1 MIDKL
6 IARLEAATG
15 PDPHL
20 DAEIEA
26 ALRGGEPAYRSASRH
41 QFGPSVVLNHGT
53 GNPWDGW
60 ESAPSFTGSL
70 DAALTLVP
78 EGWFWRV
85 GRTTLFQA
93 WAGVYRTHPDNG
105 ERDRNE
111 FYWHRDH
118 GGPPSTPALALCI
131 AALKA
136 LAAGTKPPRPEPGP

>member
-1 MIDKL
+1 MTDAFADL
-6 IARLEAATG
+6 LVRLEAAAG

-41 QFGPSVVLNHGT
+41 QFGPSVVLNHGA

-78 EGWFWRV
+78 ERHRWLLDKRPGAYF
-85 GRTTLFQA
+85 RTDGYRA
-93 WAGVYRTHPDNG
+93 EVYLEAHPY
-105 ERDRNE
+105 RSDRSDVPMH
-111 FYWHRDH
+111 W
-118 GGPPSTPALALCI
+118 GPTPALAICI

-136 LAAGTKPPRPEPGP
+136 RASLPPRAAGAG